1 MPSIEEFFKRFKL
14 EYQKYMGMRGLIEV
28 AVLYLEGIAF
38 FLSLL
43 LVSLLTIKSLWSLLA
58 FQIISSKS
66 LWSLLAFQII
76 SSLSMLGY
84 ICILIKFKKKG
95 NVLPMFFLVVSTA
108 VQLTVSNAFPNAM
121 DLNIFAIELDL
132 TELFRAFSIV
142 IVSIQ
147 AVCIILQV
155 FSYDFSNLIG
165 NSNIVL
171 TIIRGFLLAITSLF
185 FLMHCLNILTENIP
199 ALALAVAFG
208 AATLLSCI
216 FWLAN
221 IANRITNSEK
231 AEATDLLTLT
241 KGILKDLNMDNKVS
255 IDTIEEF
262 CNKDIQNI
270 AMNEKKERFALY
282 FTVIALIAK
291 EIVGVLAKDI
301 AVTNIGLLY
310 ASTAILFALGSFAW
324 IYSAFKSLIKVED
337 MKEKREIMYIMKRIK
352 EDNKCSKTIMWE

>member
-1 MPSIEEFFKRFKL
+1 
-14 EYQKYMGMRGLIEV
+14 
-28 AVLYLEGIAF
+28 
-38 FLSLL
+38 
-43 LVSLLTIKSLWSLLA
+43 
-58 FQIISSKS
+58 
-66 LWSLLAFQII
+66 
-76 SSLSMLGY
+76 
-84 ICILIKFKKKG
+84 
-95 NVLPMFFLVVSTA
+95 
-108 VQLTVSNAFPNAM
+108 AM
-121 DLNIFAIELDL
+121 DLNIGAIEFDL

-142 IVSIQ
+142 IVFIQ
-147 AVCIILQV
+147 AVCIILQIV
-155 FSYDFSNLIG
+155 SYDFSNVIG
-165 NSNIVL
+165 NCNIVFS
-171 TIIRGFLLAITSLF
+171 IIRGFLLAITSIF
-185 FLMHCLNILTENIP
+185 FLMHYLNIVPENIP

-208 AATLLSCI
+208 AATFLSYI
-216 FWLAN
+216 VWLAN
-221 IANRITNSEK
+221 IANRRTNSEK
-231 AEATDLLTLT
+231 VEATDLLTLT

-262 CNKDIQNI
+262 CNKDIQNT

-324 IYSAFKSLIKVED
+324 IYSAVKSLIKVED

>member
-1 MPSIEEFFKRFKL
+1 MRGMPSIEEFFKRFKL

-28 AVLYLEGIAF
+28 AAVYLEGIAF

-43 LVSLLTIKSLWSLLA
+43 LVSLLLVSLLTIKSLCSLLA
-58 FQIISSKS
+58 FQV
-66 LWSLLAFQII
+66 I
-76 SSLSMLGY
+76 SSLSMFIY
-84 ICILIKFKKKG
+84 ILIKFKKKG
-95 NVLPMFFLVVSTA
+95 NVLPMFLLVVSTA
-108 VQLTVSNAFPNAM
+108 VQLTVSDAFPNAM
-121 DLNIFAIELDL
+121 DLNIGAIELDL

-155 FSYDFSNLIG
+155 ISYDFSNLIG

-185 FLMHCLNILTENIP
+185 FLMHYLNIVPENIP
-199 ALALAVAFG
+199 ALALTVAFG
-208 AATLLSCI
+208 AATILSYI
-216 FWLAN
+216 IWLVYIA
-221 IANRITNSEK
+221 ANRITNSEK
-231 AEATDLLTLT
+231 VEATDLLTLT

-324 IYSAFKSLIKVED
+324 IYSVVKSLIKVED